1 MIEDLF
7 PLQDRYQ
14 LVTKLGDRA
23 SRQTWLA
30 EDPIAKE
37 RVIVKLLAFGAQ
49 VEWQALTLFEREAQI
64 LKQLDCVYIP
74 KYRDYFTI
82 DDRSLWFGLVED
94 YIPGISLDR
103 TLANGEIFTEQ
114 RVEQIAVEVLEILD
128 YLHSFTPQIL
138 HRDIKPS
145 NLILDDRGR
154 IHLIDF
160 GAVQDRTPI
169 EGVTFTV
176 AGTYGYTPMEQFSG
190 RAIPASDLYALAAT
204 LVHLLTGISPAN
216 LPQQE
221 LRIQFR
227 DLVKID
233 RNFARWLDRMLS
245 PSPEHRYQTA
255 AEALNYLQNR
265 ELFLP
270 VLANKPTY
278 SPIDLDRV
286 DPNKLIIY
294 IPIERENNTLSY
306 TALLLA
312 SNLSIPIIFLL
323 ILFIFFLLWLLQSMA
338 FTYYY
343 IVTFLF
349 LLILSTI
356 DIGSKTRD
364 REAAGKNRKYCV
376 LRFDR
381 MTFQI
386 TDNYR
391 TKNSSIRELV
401 GQIETIDRIE
411 IENSWRADAPRNKTI
426 ALVTA
431 TETYVLPATMTIAE
445 SEWLKFEIESW
456 L

>member
-1 MIEDLF
+1 MEISLMIEELL
-7 PLQDRYQ
+7 PLQNRYQ

-30 EDPIAKE
+30 EDTIAKE
-37 RVIVKLLAFGAQ
+37 RVVVKLLAFGAQ

-64 LKQLDCVYIP
+64 LKQLNCDRIP
-74 KYRDYFTI
+74 KYRDCFTI

-94 YIPGISLDR
+94 YIPGSSLDR
-103 TLANGEIFTEQ
+103 ILENGELFTQE
-114 RVEQIAVEVLEILD
+114 RAKQIAIEVLEILH
-128 YLHSFTPQIL
+128 YLHSFEPHIL

-145 NLILDDRGR
+145 NLIFDDRDR

-190 RAIPASDLYALAAT
+190 RAVPASDLYALAAT
-204 LVHLLTGISPAN
+204 LVHLLI
-216 LPQQE
+216 
-221 LRIQFR
+221 
-227 DLVKID
+227 
-233 RNFARWLDRMLS
+233 
-245 PSPEHRYQTA
+245 
-255 AEALNYLQNR
+255 
-265 ELFLP
+265 
-270 VLANKPTY
+270 
-278 SPIDLDRV
+278 
-286 DPNKLIIY
+286 
-294 IPIERENNTLSY
+294 
-306 TALLLA
+306 
-312 SNLSIPIIFLL
+312 L
-323 ILFIFFLLWLLQSMA
+323 ILFIFFLLWLLQAMA
-338 FTYYY
+338 FAYYF
-343 IVTFLF
+343 IVAFLF
-349 LLILSTI
+349 LFILATI

-376 LRFDR
+376 LRLDR

-391 TKNSSIRELV
+391 TKNSSVREFV
-401 GQIETIDRIE
+401 GRTDTIDRIE
-411 IENSWRADAPRNKTI
+411 IENSWRADLPRNKTI

-445 SEWLKFEIESW
+445 SEWLKFEIEFW